1 MPDTI
6 LASKLYRPPLRQ
18 GRVFR
23 RDLIERLN
31 AGLHG
36 RLTLVSAPA
45 GFGKSTLINEW
56 MGQWECAGAW
66 LSLEAADAET
76 LRFIRYLVAALTTI
90 DKRCTAR
97 TMALLQSSQ
106 LPAMETILT
115 GLLNDLTAFGAEFAL
130 VLDDYHVIDQE
141 EVDTALGFL
150 IERLPA
156 NAHVVICTRE
166 DPGIPLARWRV
177 RGEMTEL
184 RAPDLR
190 FSTAE
195 AAEFL
200 SHTMQLN
207 LREADIQALKTRT
220 EGWIAGLQMAALSL
234 QGRDDSE
241 AFIQAFTGSHRFV
254 MDYLVEEVLQQQS
267 ASLCSFLLQT
277 SILERLSGDLC
288 DAVTGQTN
296 GRQVLRSLEQL
307 NLFVIPLDDERRW
320 YRYHHLFAEVLQ
332 TRLQAEYESSALQHL
347 RASVWFEQQDDFE
360 DAIHHALRAFDY
372 ERAADL
378 VECCWPT
385 LRLIASE
392 HLFLNWMQQLPD
404 AVIRNRPV
412 LSGYFGLILLS
423 TDLDR
428 ADSYLSTAE
437 TRILSMDTGQA
448 EAVCTSNQ
456 LALAQIPGIVAIG
469 RAYYAGATGDFA
481 GIIEYAHRA
490 LESLPE
496 QDSVW
501 RGSAGVLLGLA
512 QWNMGDVIAARQAIS
527 DGVASMKVS
536 MDISAIISASYLQAE
551 TEMALGRLQQAYE
564 TCQSVLQQA
573 FGQRDWEGDWVPQGT
588 ADVHVLVSEILLERG
603 ELQAAIEQ
611 LNRSR
616 ELGEPA
622 GLLESRHR
630 WYIVMAR
637 IRQIQG
643 QFADAGEL
651 LVQAA
656 QLQLAGPAPDVRPV
670 SAWQARLWLA
680 QGMFRRVADWADS
693 VGLQLS
699 DDIPYPREFEY
710 LTLARWYLLQ
720 PERWQQGTLVDLQ
733 AMLSRMRQAAE
744 AGKRD
749 GSFIEILWLQSLTQR
764 LAGQPQ
770 LAAQTS
776 TRAMSLVHQAG
787 YLAITAEFES
797 LATVIMTTAAPAGQL
812 LGESLSE
819 RELEVLTLLA
829 GDLSGPQIA
838 DRLFVSLNTLRTHTK
853 NIYQK
858 LDVNNRRA
866 AVTLARQLGLIS

>member
-6 LASKLYRPPLRQ
+6 LASKLYQPPLRQ

-23 RDLIERLN
+23 RDLIARLN
-31 AGLHG
+31 AGLRG
-36 RLTLVSAPA
+36 RVTLVSAPA

-56 MGQWECAGAW
+56 IGQCECAGAW
-66 LSLEAADAET
+66 LSLEAADAEA
-76 LRFIRYLVAALTTI
+76 LRFVRYLAAALTTI

-97 TMALLQSSQ
+97 TMALLQLSQ
-106 LPAMETILT
+106 LPAIKTILT
-115 GLLNDLTAFGAEFAL
+115 ALLNDLTAFGTEFVL

-141 EVDTALGFL
+141 EVDAALGFL
-150 IERLPA
+150 IERLPP

-184 RAPDLR
+184 RAADLR

-200 SHTMQLN
+200 GHTMQLK
-207 LREADIQALKTRT
+207 LREADIQALEVRT

-234 QGRDDSE
+234 QGRNDGE

-254 MDYLVEEVLQQQS
+254 IDYLVEEVLQQQS
-267 ASLCSFLLQT
+267 ASLRSFLLQT

-288 DAVTGQTN
+288 DAVTGQSN
-296 GRQVLRSLEQL
+296 GRSVLRSLEQL
-307 NLFVIPLDDERRW
+307 NLFVIPLDDERHW
-320 YRYHHLFAEVLQ
+320 YRYHHLFAEALQ
-332 TRLQAEYESSALQHL
+332 ARLQVEYESSASQHL
-347 RASVWFEQQDDFE
+347 RASVWFEQQGDFE
-360 DAIHHALRAFDY
+360 DAIYHALKALDY
-372 ERAADL
+372 ERVASL

-385 LRLIASE
+385 LRLTASE
-392 HLFLNWMQQLPD
+392 HVFSCWMQQLPD
-404 AVIRNRPV
+404 AVIRSRPV

-423 TDLDR
+423 ADLDR

-437 TRILSMDTGQA
+437 TLIASMDAGQTD
-448 EAVCTSNQ
+448 VISVSNQ
-456 LALAQIPGIVAIG
+456 AALAQIPGIVAIG

-481 GIIEYAHRA
+481 GIIEHAHQA
-490 LESLPE
+490 LECLPE
-496 QDSVW
+496 QDFVW
-501 RGSAGVLLGLA
+501 RSSAGVLLGLA
-512 QWNMGDVIAARQAIS
+512 QWNMGNVRAARQAIS

-536 MDISAIISASYLQAE
+536 SDISAIISASYLLAE

-564 TCQSVLQQA
+564 TCQSVLQLA
-573 FGQRDWEGDWVPQGT
+573 SGQGEWVPQGT

-603 ELQAAIEQ
+603 ELEAAIEQ

-616 ELGEPA
+616 ELGESA

-630 WYIVMAR
+630 WYIAMAR
-637 IRQIQG
+637 IRQVQG
-643 QFADAGEL
+643 QFAEAAYL
-651 LVQAA
+651 LAQAA

-680 QGMFRRVADWADS
+680 QGMFNRVADWADS
-693 VGLQLS
+693 TGLHLT

-720 PERWQQGTLVDLQ
+720 PDRWQQGTLADLQ
-733 AMLSRMRQAAE
+733 AMLGRMRQTVE
-744 AGKRD
+744 ADERD
-749 GSFIEILWLQSLTQR
+749 GSLIELLWLQSLTQR
-764 LAGQPQ
+764 LAGQTQ
-770 LAAQTS
+770 LAVQTS
-776 TRAMSLVHQAG
+776 IRAATLAGQAG
-787 YLAITAEFES
+787 YVAINAEFES
-797 LATVIMTTAAPAGQL
+797 LAVVIMTTAVPAGQSS
-812 LGESLSE
+812 GESLSE

-866 AVTLARQLGLIS
+866 AVTLARQLGLIP